1 MRHKLMFL
9 LIPACILIAGTL
21 FATDSRIAGLGFP
34 YGYIKDNSEIS
45 IYPGAIHRYKTEVI
59 GELANP
65 GTDANWTLGAN
76 MPYKNY
82 VGGVYLNTATNINVD
97 NYLYDTYSH
106 SLYQIGDLD
115 ISKKIQFYLG
125 LQEKYGFGF
134 GMAIDNNNDDIAD
147 APDVKRKSSAY
158 YFDLSGGIST
168 DKYDAGL
175 KIKYAGGSADNNSPV
190 YKNFKDKFYLLG
202 ADLAGRYYFMQN
214 NDVDLMYI
222 LNSYFNISSKK
233 NDISDL
239 LGDPTEKKID
249 GTDFMIEVGAGLNYK
264 INDANTI
271 IFGFKPIRFVTDC
284 LEGSVEGTDGSAKL
298 THNYAYVPEYNLAVE
313 SNIFRWLTARLGA
326 CQNYVFYSV
335 KDDEGGDDNEEDS
348 FYNSDFVM
356 NLGLGFN
363 FGKFAIDAVLEKDFL
378 HNGPDFIGGNGNG
391 IASMISLTYKY

>member
-1 MRHKLMFL
+1 M
-9 LIPACILIAGTL
+9 
-21 FATDSRIAGLGFP
+21 
-34 YGYIKDNSEIS
+34 
-45 IYPGAIHRYKTEVI
+45 
-59 GELANP
+59 
-65 GTDANWTLGAN
+65 
-76 MPYKNY
+76 
-82 VGGVYLNTATNINVD
+82 
-97 NYLYDTYSH
+97 
-106 SLYQIGDLD
+106 
-115 ISKKIQFYLG
+115 
-125 LQEKYGFGF
+125 
-134 GMAIDNNNDDIAD
+134 
-147 APDVKRKSSAY
+147 
-158 YFDLSGGIST
+158 
-168 DKYDAGL
+168 
-175 KIKYAGGSADNNSPV
+175 
-190 YKNFKDKFYLLG
+190 G